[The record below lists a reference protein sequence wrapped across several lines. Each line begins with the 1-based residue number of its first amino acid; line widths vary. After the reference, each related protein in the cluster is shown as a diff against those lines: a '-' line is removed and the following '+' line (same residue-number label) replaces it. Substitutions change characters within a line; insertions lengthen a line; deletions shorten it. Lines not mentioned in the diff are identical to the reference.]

1 MLFGVLDLAAHKAVA
16 GPGPG
21 ALWRRRRG
29 GERGLRC
36 LDALAQGGQVV
47 AVGVFGVV
55 SIAFLLQLI
64 NIKAQLSGGCFGLG
78 DLLFDGV
85 AVIIIIMIMI

>member
-1 MLFGVLDLAAHKAVA
+1 MAANKAVA

-21 ALWRRRRG
+21 ALGRRWRG

-47 AVGVFGVV
+47 AVGVIGVV
-55 SIAFLLQLI
+55 SIAFLLY
-64 NIKAQLSGGCFGLG
+64 AGWVYSEFAGGGFGLG
-78 DLLFDGV
+78 DLLRYRV
-85 AVIIIIMIMI
+85 LAMRACIIIIIMIMI

>member
-1 MLFGVLDLAAHKAVA
+1 LLFGVYDLAANKAVA

-36 LDALAQGGQVV
+36 LDALAKGGQVV

-55 SIAFLLQLI
+55 SIAFLLY
-64 NIKAQLSGGCFGLG
+64 AGWVYAEGAGGGFGLG
-78 DLLFDGV
+78 DLLLDV
-85 AVIIIIMIMI
+85 SAVIIIIMIMI